1 MHALVGHSEFG
12 CVVRRSV
19 NYYVMDVMRERCDRC
34 SGGEVRYLAVCGCWG
49 QGSIMHCQPVACSD
63 IAKISELCY

>member
-19 NYYVMDVMRERCDRC
+19 NYYVIDVMWERCDRC
-34 SGGEVRYLAVCGCWG
+34 GARE
-49 QGSIMHCQPVACSD
+49 MPE
-63 IAKISELCY
+63 ISWYVDVGVKGR